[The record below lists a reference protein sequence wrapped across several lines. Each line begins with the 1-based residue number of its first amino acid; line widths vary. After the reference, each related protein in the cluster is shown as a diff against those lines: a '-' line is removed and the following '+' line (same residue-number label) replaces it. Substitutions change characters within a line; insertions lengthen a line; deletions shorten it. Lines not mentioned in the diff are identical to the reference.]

1 MEEKAP
7 SLNTFLIASTFIG
20 TLVGAGFASG
30 QEVLLFFSAYGWTGL
45 WGVALA
51 TFLFFFFSYSILMLG
66 NKLQATSHVD
76 IVRFTNGKLFGSVI
90 DMIITLFLFGGLAA
104 MIAGAG
110 AIFDEQLQLPA
121 VWGTIL
127 MAFLTLVTVLTG
139 TKGVVKA
146 ISYVVPFLLLS
157 VLFISIYS
165 FATNPIT
172 DEEINLAAQLEGAAP
187 NWGISSINYVSYNIV
202 IGIAVLAPMGAR
214 AVNKQQLFKGALA
227 GGLGLGLGVLAI
239 YFTVLTNMTYVANTE
254 VPMINIAATMGPG
267 IQIGFAVLLFGAV
280 YTTAVGCLYGFI
292 QRTAFIKRIPQI
304 WVIIGSVAVTLAL
317 GQLGFST
324 MVKYLYPAVG
334 YGGMLFFLGVIYV
347 WVRKREYVR

>member
-1 MEEKAP
+1 MEEKTA

-30 QEVLLFFSAYGWTGL
+30 QEVLLFFSAYGWEGL

-51 TFLFFFFSYSILMLG
+51 TFLFFFFSYSILLLG
-66 NKLQATSHVD
+66 NKLHATSHVD
-76 IVRFTNGKLFGSVI
+76 IVRFTNGKLLGTAI
-90 DMIITLFLFGGLAA
+90 DFIITIFLFGALAA

-121 VWGTIL
+121 LWGTIL
-127 MAFLTLVTVLTG
+127 MAVLTLLTVLTG

-172 DEEINLAAQLEGAAP
+172 NEEINMAAALEGAAP

-227 GGLGLGLGVLAI
+227 GGLGLGIGVLAI
-239 YFTVLTNMTYVANTE
+239 YFTVLTNMTYAANTE
-254 VPMINIAATMGPG
+254 IPMISIASTLGTG
-267 IQIGFAVLLFGAV
+267 VQIGFAVLLFGAV

-292 QRTAFIKRIPQI
+292 QRTSNIKKVPQI
-304 WVIIGSVAVTLAL
+304 WIITGSVAITLAL

-334 YGGMLFFLGVIYV
+334 YGGMLFFIGILYV
-347 WVRKREYVR
+347 WVWKREYVR